1 MSSSTTWR
9 RSSSPRRA
17 SSRHPPWPR
26 IARRL
31 TETLAPDGHEP
42 GYRDRIRHLT
52 LHQRP
57 DGSSSGSFELTAH
70 ATEALL
76 TVLDATA
83 APRPSTAGPE
93 ADGVKDP
100 RTAGQRR
107 HDGLLDA
114 LLLTLRS
121 EQLPTCNGVT
131 TTILLT
137 LTADQAATGTGSRP
151 PDTARCS
158 PSRKRYGSPAATPGC
173 SR

>member
-1 MSSSTTWR
+1 M
-9 RSSSPRRA
+9 
-17 SSRHPPWPR
+17 
-26 IARRL
+26 
-31 TETLAPDGHEP
+31 
-42 GYRDRIRHLT
+42 
-52 LHQRP
+52 HQRP

-114 LLLTLRS
+114 LLLTLRA

-137 LTADQAATGTGSRP
+137 MTADQAATGTGLGADRARRP
-151 PDTARCS
+151 D
-158 PSRKRYGSPAATPGC
+158 PG
-173 SR
+173 RAGAGDGRR